1 MKFSQILSSILS
13 FVVLIFTIHCSKKTE
28 YIPLTEPHS
37 LIVYTNADFEIIN
50 LEDKKTAIKKFTNY
64 RGVIEVEGLHRFIPQ
79 KDNDK
84 ELYYFQIKCLS
95 EWKCPEGKAILSRG
109 SFLMNPKFS
118 YGENPSYG
126 SNGYFILQSSV
137 KSAAE
142 TLNFLTQNDAEVPI
156 SGFNKDVFKDWIK
169 VNETTGEDSFVS
181 LYYLFETWK
190 NKTFDP
196 EFQKVLK
203 KTHKSLKFLS
213 EQTDPSEIE
222 SFIASHPIDPEIL
235 NEPKIQS
242 AYLNFTNRHLD
253 TFFHIERSNKE
264 ISNQFE
270 TFAEVPYLQELAFQK
285 IMESGE
291 FVFEP
296 LPPEEVVA
304 NAETITL
311 TKKNWTLTFK
321 KPRQVQ
327 LKFGFVPNV
336 EWIIKKI
343 QSVPSEEF
351 LSFKLIAE
359 NGNEFHIKSKQLP
372 KVFDGAEKMKE
383 FSATLPKKAIEIID
397 KFASSS
403 AKEAGVYLALKFGKG
418 GYDPIKN
425 LYEYTIDDPAII
437 HYYFKNNKIIKADKS
452 EISGDL
458 SYRLGDEYSTYI
470 FDTWYQKYN
479 KEKKEYTVFLNY
491 TYSSCGCDC
500 FEEKSVDNQC
510 WTAGEMIKIRFP
522 GHTILNN
529 DFSEARVEFEKP
541 KSSLCNE
548 PLNE

>member
-1 MKFSQILSSILS
+1 MKFSQIVSSLSL
-13 FVVLIFTIHCSKKTE
+13 FVVLFLTFHCSKKTE

-37 LIVYTNADFEIIN
+37 LILYTNADFEIIN
-50 LEDKKTAIKKFTNY
+50 LEDKKTAIKKFSNY

-95 EWKCPEGKAILSRG
+95 EWKCPEGKAILARG

-137 KSAAE
+137 KSAVE
-142 TLNFLTQNDAEVPI
+142 TLNFLTQTDAEVPT
-156 SGFNKDVFKDWIK
+156 SGFNKEVFKDWVKTKEI
-169 VNETTGEDSFVS
+169 TGEDDFVN

-196 EFQKVLK
+196 ELQKVLK
-203 KTHKSLKFLS
+203 KTHKSLKYLS

-222 SFIASHPIDPEIL
+222 SFIANHPIDSEIL
-235 NEPKIQS
+235 NESKIQS
-242 AYLNFTNRHLD
+242 AYQNFINRNLD

-264 ISNQFE
+264 IANEFE
-270 TFAEVPYLQELAFQK
+270 KYSEVPYLQELAFQK

-296 LPPEEVVA
+296 LPPSEVVP

-311 TKKNWTLTFK
+311 TKKNWTLSIK

-327 LKFGFVPNV
+327 LRFGFVPNA
-336 EWIIKKI
+336 EWNIKRI
-343 QSVPSEEF
+343 QSVPNDEF
-351 LSFKLIAE
+351 LSFKIIAD
-359 NGNEFHIKSKQLP
+359 NGNEFHVKTKQLP

-383 FSATLPKKAIEIID
+383 FSATLPKKATEIID
-397 KFASSS
+397 QFASSS

-418 GYDPIKN
+418 GYDPNKN
-425 LYEYTIDDPAII
+425 LYEYTIDDQTII

-458 SYRLGDEYSTYI
+458 SYSIGDSYSTYN
-470 FDTWYQKYN
+470 FDSWYQKYN

-491 TYSSCGCDC
+491 TRSECGCDC
-500 FEEKSVDNQC
+500 FESKSVDNQC

-522 GHTILNN
+522 GYAILNK
-529 DFSEARVEFEKP
+529 DFSEARVEFENP
-541 KSSLCNE
+541 KDVLCNE